1 MVLYVPG
8 AQLLDIKYPLAS
20 KVSVIPACTKL
31 ENLVEMVEEVS

>member
-20 KVSVIPACTKL
+20 KINVIPASMKL
-31 ENLVEMVEEVS
+31 KNHVDMVEEVS